1 MPVVKV
7 EPTDEHPIPY
17 DMSDEKPKTL
27 LEEIAVAGNTAELL
41 VDLGAPL
48 SADEDVAKATKK
60 LKDAV
65 TKGKTKN
72 LNEVSTAFGAAA
84 FLRQYG
90 QQLAL
95 DVNQVRAALTF
106 KLMELANYGDPKVEL
121 KALELLGKHS
131 DISLFSSKSEITINY
146 KNPEDLENA
155 IKERVKRLMNADV
168 IDMIPLGQ
176 SIDEELKHFDHNEAD
191 SFSDLSE
198 EGEEADEDDPADAE
212 EEEQTDED

>member
-17 DMSDEKPKTL
+17 DMGDEKPKTL
-27 LEEIAVAGNTAELL
+27 LDEIAVAGNTAELL

-48 SADEDVAKATKK
+48 EVDENIKKQAKK
-60 LKDAV
+60 LDEVVK
-65 TKGKTKN
+65 KGKTKN

-131 DISLFSSKSEITINY
+131 DISLFTSKSEITINY
-146 KNPEDLENA
+146 KDPTELENA

-176 SIDEELKHFDHNEAD
+176 SIDEELKHFDHNEAG
-191 SFSDLSE
+191 SFSE
-198 EGEEADEDDPADAE
+198 VEEDDPADAE

>member
-7 EPTDEHPIPY
+7 EPTDEHPVPY
-17 DMSDEKPKTL
+17 STQDEKPKTL

-48 SADEDVAKATKK
+48 EVDENIKKQVKK
-60 LKDAV
+60 LDEVVK
-65 TKGKTKN
+65 KGKIKN

-131 DISLFSSKSEITINY
+131 DISLFTSKSEITINY
-146 KNPEDLENA
+146 KDPTELENA

-176 SIDEELKHFDHNEAD
+176 SIDEELKHFDHNEAG
-191 SFSDLSE
+191 SFSE
-198 EGEEADEDDPADAE
+198 VEEDDPADAE

>member
-17 DMSDEKPKTL
+17 DMGDEKPKTL
-27 LEEIAVAGNTAELL
+27 LDEIAVAGNTAELL

-48 SADEDVAKATKK
+48 EVDENIKKQAKK
-60 LKDAV
+60 LDEVVK
-65 TKGKTKN
+65 KGKTKN

-84 FLRQYG
+84 FLRTYG

-131 DISLFSSKSEITINY
+131 DISLFTSKSEITINY
-146 KNPEDLENA
+146 KDPTELENA

-176 SIDEELKHFDHNEAD
+176 SIDEELKHFDHNEAG
-191 SFSDLSE
+191 SFSE
-198 EGEEADEDDPADAE
+198 VEEDDPADAE